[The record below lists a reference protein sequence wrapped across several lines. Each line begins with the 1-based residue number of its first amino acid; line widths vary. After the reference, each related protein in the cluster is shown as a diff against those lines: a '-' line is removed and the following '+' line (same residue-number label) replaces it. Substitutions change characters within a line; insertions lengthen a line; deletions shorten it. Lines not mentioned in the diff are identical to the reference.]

1 VRNLSRSD
9 RALMRSAW
17 ADVARAP
24 RALVGRRSE
33 TRSACFSAG
42 MPGFCRRCERRISVG
57 QDIRFHS
64 DFAGYVHDGCRPP
77 RATVRTAQPVV
88 GSPRAAR
95 SVGAPQPPLCPS
107 CHLEHVG
114 PCW

>member
-1 VRNLSRSD
+1 VKNLSPSD

-17 ADVARAP
+17 ADLARAP

-77 RATVRTAQPVV
+77 RATVCTAQPVV
-88 GSPRAAR
+88 EPPRTAGS
-95 SVGAPQPPLCPS
+95 VVAPQPPLCPS
-107 CHLEHVG
+107 CHLEHAG
-114 PCW
+114 ECW